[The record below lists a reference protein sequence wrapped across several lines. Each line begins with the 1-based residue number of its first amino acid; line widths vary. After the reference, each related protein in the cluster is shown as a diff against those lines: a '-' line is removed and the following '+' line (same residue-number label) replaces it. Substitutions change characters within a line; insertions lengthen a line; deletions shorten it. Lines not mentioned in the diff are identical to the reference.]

1 MNSTLKSMLIA
12 AAAITSVSAF
22 AQDKATLDLL
32 VKKGLITAEERAKTL
47 DEAAKARSASGL
59 NKVFVKE
66 DNAKRLTF
74 SGRVQTQW
82 ESIGYSET
90 TASGTVNGI
99 DTNNVLMRRAYL
111 GFKADIGEGV
121 SAELVYNFADNS
133 DASTGTV
140 RAGAFDKA
148 IFTHDSSMGTFNLGY
163 QKVQWGLEENTS
175 SSKLFTVERSL
186 VTRYWAEAEN
196 GRRTG
201 FGARHVGLHYSN
213 KLALDAAG
221 TLEYGAA
228 LVNAKQGYNTTGIN
242 DFGTYAN
249 VAYTYKINDNN
260 KHTVGVNWGKN
271 ADVAAAGTITNF
283 GGSLDEISGFNPYFK
298 SQFDKFVIQGEMQT
312 TKVDQK
318 NAAAANI
325 GGAERDPTGYNLIL
339 AYKFTDAI
347 EGVVRY
353 SYLDTDGRGIRA
365 SDGFRDT
372 VMTNAATGASMSGTY
387 NKANSYYVGV
397 NYYFVDHNAK
407 ICFGYEK
414 GQLKDTISYQADG
427 SFTTNSANKAD
438 VDAFRLQAQVLF

>member
-74 SGRVQTQW
+74 AGRVQTQW

-90 TASGTVNGI
+90 TASGTVEGL

-111 GFKADIGEGV
+111 GFKADIGEGI

-133 DASTGTV
+133 DASSGTV
-140 RAGAFDKA
+140 RAGAFDKV
-148 IFTHDSSMGTFNLGY
+148 IFTHDSSLGKFDLGY

-186 VTRYWAEAEN
+186 STRYWAEAEN
-196 GRRTG
+196 GRRVG

-228 LVNAKQGYNTTGIN
+228 LVNAKQGYNATGIN

-249 VAYTYKINDNN
+249 VAYTYKISDTNR
-260 KHTVGVNWGKN
+260 HTVGVNWGKN

-318 NAAAANI
+318 VATSAAI
-325 GGAERDPTGYNLIL
+325 GGAERDPIGYNLIL

-347 EGVVRY
+347 EGVARY
-353 SYLDTDGRGIRA
+353 SYIDTDGRGIRA

-372 VMTNAATGASMSGTY
+372 TMTNAATGAAMSGTY
-387 NKANSYYVGV
+387 NEANSFYVGV

-414 GQLKDTISYQADG
+414 GQLKDTFSYNADG
-427 SFTTNSANKAD
+427 SFTKNSANKAD